1 MPRGHWDL
9 ETLPLI
15 PVGTLK
21 IPNVNFLFAFEQSLL
36 IQMERAAKFLAR
48 GREMLL
54 LGFHCVTL
62 DLGN

>member
-1 MPRGHWDL
+1 M
-9 ETLPLI
+9 LPLI

-21 IPNVNFLFAFEQSLL
+21 IPNVNFLLAFEQSLL
-36 IQMERAAKFLAR
+36 IQMEKAAKFLAR